1 MKRVLH
7 IVAILGIV
15 LPMFTSCKAISEF
28 FEKGEAVARVGDSK
42 LMMEDLQKVIPNGIS
57 EEDSIILARQ
67 YINSWALDLVF
78 MDVAESQLS
87 SAELDVSKEVEAY
100 RRALL
105 KYRYEQLYINQRL
118 DTLVSDDQIQEFYER
133 NQDRFILPRPVLKAR
148 FMSISSQS
156 PMLNVIKQ
164 KMSSNEISD
173 VMMADSLA
181 YSAAYKFVTWD
192 DAWIDAITLAREF
205 GVESASVM
213 SSLKKGWIERTDSTG
228 MMSVAYISEMV
239 SAGKLAPH
247 EYSIP
252 LIKDMI
258 ISARKQVLISTLEQD
273 LLNDARESGKFEIL
287 R

>member
-1 MKRVLH
+1 
-7 IVAILGIV
+7 
-15 LPMFTSCKAISEF
+15 MFTSCKAISEF